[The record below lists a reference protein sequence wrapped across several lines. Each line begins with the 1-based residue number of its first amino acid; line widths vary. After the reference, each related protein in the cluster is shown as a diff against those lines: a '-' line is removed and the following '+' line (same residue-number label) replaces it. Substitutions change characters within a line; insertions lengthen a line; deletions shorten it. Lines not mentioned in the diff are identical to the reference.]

1 MNISG
6 FTSIS
11 QELAEHLGLAYQV
24 LGGGGKEP
32 LRGRPEPISALVD
45 PIQIQLLNTDG
56 GPLATFTA
64 YLVFVTTDSH
74 VDLQIAGD
82 VVGGRS
88 CIGDGQWSIGL
99 PGSGAL
105 VPLPRLLPRRWRAG
119 EPRTMPT
126 TTTFSVAPD
135 TYAEALARVA
145 ARAGDRARLAAAAA
159 ADTAAA
165 V

>member
-1 MNISG
+1 MVLRDISIRITDHEKG
-6 FTSIS
+6 RNRTCS
-11 QELAEHLGLAYQV
+11 LGREMAC
-24 LGGGGKEP
+24 P
-32 LRGRPEPISALVD
+32 
-45 PIQIQLLNTDG
+45 
-56 GPLATFTA
+56 
-64 YLVFVTTDSH
+64 
-74 VDLQIAGD
+74 QIAGD